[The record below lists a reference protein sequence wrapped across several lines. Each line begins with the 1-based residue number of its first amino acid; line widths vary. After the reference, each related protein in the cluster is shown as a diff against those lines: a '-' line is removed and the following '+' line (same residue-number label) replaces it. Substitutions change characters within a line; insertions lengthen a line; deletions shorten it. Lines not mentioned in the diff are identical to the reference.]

1 MSNRVLTID
10 EISIMSDDELGR
22 RISSLNGYLGRERNR
37 GNHRGDL
44 EVEYCYLHREAE
56 IRTARREAH
65 MNWLKSGG
73 HLQNFDQEFLY

>member
-10 EISIMSDDELGR
+10 EISVMSDDELGR

-37 GNHRGDL
+37 GNRRDDL
-44 EVEYCYLHREAE
+44 EVEFCYLYREVE
-56 IRTARREAH
+56 VRNARRDAH
-65 MNWLKSGG
+65 LSWLKNGG